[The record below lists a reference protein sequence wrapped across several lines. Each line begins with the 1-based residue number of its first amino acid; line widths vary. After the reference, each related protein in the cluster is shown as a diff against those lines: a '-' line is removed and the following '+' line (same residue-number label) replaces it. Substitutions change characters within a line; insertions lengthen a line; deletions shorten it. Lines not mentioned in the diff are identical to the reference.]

1 MSRTSHIFVFSILL
15 IFFGCSIVRLPYNIT
30 KVAVETTYLGGKAAV
45 KTTKTIYRVGK
56 FTFNVIKAPIDWS
69 LTHEDI
75 ESIGGLPPKE
85 AIRKGKVKC
94 SPYVVHGKKYYPY
107 SCKEAQGYRE
117 KRIASYY
124 GYETLKKK
132 GGRMTANGEVFDPT
146 QLTAAHRLLPLP
158 SYVKVTNLGNGRSI
172 IVRVNDRG
180 PFVRGRII
188 DLSAAAAKRLGYYK
202 KGTAKVLI
210 EALNVCVQ

>member
-1 MSRTSHIFVFSILL
+1 M
-15 IFFGCSIVRLPYNIT
+15 
-30 KVAVETTYLGGKAAV
+30 
-45 KTTKTIYRVGK
+45 
-56 FTFNVIKAPIDWS
+56 
-69 LTHEDI
+69 
-75 ESIGGLPPKE
+75 
-85 AIRKGKVKC
+85 
-94 SPYVVHGKKYYPY
+94 VHGKKYYPY
-107 SCKEAQGYRE
+107 SCKEALGYRE
-117 KRIASYY
+117 KGIASYY
-124 GYETLKKK
+124 GYETLNKK

-180 PFVRGRII
+180 PFVRGRIV

>member
-1 MSRTSHIFVFSILL
+1 MPRTPYLFALL
-15 IFFGCSIVRLPYNIT
+15 ILFILFACCVVKLPFKIT
-30 KVAVETTYLGGKAAV
+30 QIAVETTYLGGKAAI
-45 KTTKTIYRVGK
+45 KTTKVVYKVGK

-75 ESIGGLPPKE
+75 ESIDGLPPQE

-107 SCKEAQGYRE
+107 SCEEARGYKEKG
-117 KRIASYY
+117 IASFY
-124 GYETLKKK
+124 GYETLNRK

-158 SYVKVTNLGNGRSI
+158 SYVKVTNLSNGRSI

-180 PFVRGRII
+180 PFVKGRII
-188 DLSAAAAKRLGYYK
+188 DLTVAAAKRLGFYK
-202 KGTAKVLI
+202 QGTAMVLI
-210 EALNVCVQ
+210 EAIKVCVQ